1 MAIMN
6 SNINS
11 KIGYS
16 YEDWEHHYDEKD
28 VRWDLD
34 EVAPP
39 FIHLWKEKIISPC
52 SAIVPGCGAGHEV
65 LFLAKKGF
73 RVTAVDYTRG
83 ATDLIKKNLHK
94 NNLMGEVLQQ
104 DFFDFEE
111 KYNESFDLL
120 LEHAFFCA
128 INPDKRQRYA
138 EIAGKLIK
146 PGGLI
151 IALFYETSESGGP
164 PFNTQEKDIKK
175 YFSENFLI
183 ESLSKTPHSAE
194 QRKGKEWLAI
204 LKRK

>member
-1 MAIMN
+1 MN
-6 SNINS
+6 NVDDLEV
-11 KIGYS
+11 GYS
-16 YEDWEHHYDEKD
+16 CNDWERHYNEKD
-28 VRWDLD
+28 LRWDLD

-39 FIHLWKEKIISPC
+39 FINLWKEKFFPPC
-52 SAIVPGCGAGHEV
+52 SALVPGCGAGHEV

-83 ATDLIKKNLHK
+83 ATDLIKENLRK

-111 KYNESFDLL
+111 KYHESFDLM

-128 INPDKRQRYA
+128 INPDKRQEYV
-138 EIAGKLIK
+138 ETAGRLIK

-151 IALFYETSESGGP
+151 VALFYETNEVGGP
-164 PFNTQEKDIKK
+164 PFNTQEKDIEK
-175 YFSENFLI
+175 YFSEKFFI

-194 QRKGKEWLAI
+194 KRQGKEWLAI

>member
-1 MAIMN
+1 MN
-6 SNINS
+6 SIDDLEV
-11 KIGYS
+11 GYS
-16 YEDWEHHYDEKD
+16 CNDWERHYNEKD
-28 VRWDLD
+28 LRWDLD

-39 FIHLWKEKIISPC
+39 FIHLWKEKNFAPC

-83 ATDLIKKNLHK
+83 ATDLIKENLRK
-94 NNLMGEVLQQ
+94 KKLMGEVLQQ

-111 KYNESFDLL
+111 KHHKSFDLM

-128 INPDKRQRYA
+128 INPDKRQAYV
-138 EIAGKLIK
+138 ETAGRLIK

-151 IALFYETSESGGP
+151 IALFYETNEAGGP
-164 PFNTQEKDIKK
+164 PFNTQEKDIEK
-175 YFSENFLI
+175 YFSEKFFI
-183 ESLSKTPHSAE
+183 ESLSKTPHSVE
-194 QRKGKEWLAI
+194 KRKGKEWLAI

>member
-1 MAIMN
+1 MN
-6 SNINS
+6 NLDDLEV
-11 KIGYS
+11 GYS
-16 YEDWEHHYDEKD
+16 CNDWERHYHEKD
-28 VRWDLD
+28 LRWDLD

-39 FIHLWKEKIISPC
+39 FVHLWKEKHFSPC

-83 ATDLIKKNLHK
+83 ATDLIKENLRK
-94 NNLMGEVLQQ
+94 KKLMGEVLQQ

-111 KYNESFDLL
+111 KYHESFDLM

-128 INPDKRQRYA
+128 INPDKRHAYV
-138 EIAGKLIK
+138 ETAGRLIK
-146 PGGLI
+146 SGGLI
-151 IALFYETSESGGP
+151 IALFYETNEAGGP
-164 PFNTQEKDIKK
+164 PFNTQEKDVEK
-175 YFSENFLI
+175 YFSEKFFI

-194 QRKGKEWLAI
+194 KRKGKEWLAI

>member
-1 MAIMN
+1 MN
-6 SNINS
+6 NLDDLEV
-11 KIGYS
+11 GYS
-16 YEDWEHHYDEKD
+16 CNDWERHYHEKD
-28 VRWDLD
+28 LRWDLD

-39 FIHLWKEKIISPC
+39 FVHLWKEKHFPPC

-83 ATDLIKKNLHK
+83 ATDLIKENLRK
-94 NNLMGEVLQQ
+94 KKLMGEVLQQ

-111 KYNESFDLL
+111 KYHESFDLM

-128 INPDKRQRYA
+128 INPDKRHAYV
-138 EIAGKLIK
+138 ETAGRLIK
-146 PGGLI
+146 SGGLI
-151 IALFYETSESGGP
+151 IALFYETNEAGGP
-164 PFNTQEKDIKK
+164 PFNTQEKDVEK
-175 YFSENFLI
+175 YFSEKFFI

-194 QRKGKEWLAI
+194 KRKGKEWLAI

>member
-1 MAIMN
+1 MDN
-6 SNINS
+6 VDGLEV
-11 KIGYS
+11 GYS
-16 YEDWEHHYDEKD
+16 CNDWERHYNEKD
-28 VRWDLD
+28 LRWDLD

-39 FIHLWKEKIISPC
+39 FIHLWKEKKISPC

-83 ATDLIKKNLHK
+83 ATDLIKENLRK
-94 NNLMGEVLQQ
+94 KNLMGEVLQQ

-111 KYNESFDLL
+111 KYYESFDLM

-128 INPDKRQRYA
+128 INPDKRQAYV
-138 EIAGKLIK
+138 ETAGRLLKL
-146 PGGLI
+146 GGLI
-151 IALFYETSESGGP
+151 IALFYETNEAGGP
-164 PFNTQEKDIKK
+164 PFNTQEKDIEK
-175 YFSENFLI
+175 YFSEKFFI

-194 QRKGKEWLAI
+194 KRQGKEWLAI